1 MCAPQ
6 RLQTL
11 WICFFYLT
19 EDMGMALGY
28 GLSAVFQAA
37 DIPWLKWSVG
47 FYIQAALMIVVVT
60 LMFLVVPS
68 VNFSHEHEALMEH
81 EERAASINEERK
93 ANSKKSIHQHAL
105 SEGNVESL
113 KVNKGSAINEYH
125 PPTMGTAPSSTNRNS
140 N

>member
-28 GLSAVFQAA
+28 GLSAVFHAA
-37 DIPWLKWSVG
+37 DIHWLKWSVG
-47 FYIQAALMIVVVT
+47 FYVQAALMILVVT
-60 LMFLVVPS
+60 LMFLVVPA

-81 EERAASINEERK
+81 NERAASINDERK
-93 ANSKKSIHQHAL
+93 TNTKKSIQ
-105 SEGNVESL
+105 
-113 KVNKGSAINEYH
+113 
-125 PPTMGTAPSSTNRNS
+125 
-140 N
+140 

>member
-1 MCAPQ
+1 
-6 RLQTL
+6 
-11 WICFFYLT
+11 
-19 EDMGMALGY
+19 MGMALGY

-81 EERAASINEERK
+81 EERTASINEERK
-93 ANSKKSIHQHAL
+93 ANTKKSIHQHAL
-105 SEGNVESL
+105 SEGNVENL
-113 KVNKGSAINEYH
+113 KVNKGSAINEYQ